1 MKIDLNCD
9 LGEAFGNY
17 SFGGDH
23 QIIPLITSANIACG
37 FHAGDEN
44 VMYETVKLAKKN
56 GVGIGAHPGF
66 HDIQGFGRRN
76 MDLSPDE
83 IYTLVAYQIG
93 ALSAFCRIHDVKI
106 NHVKPHGAL
115 YNMGARDKDIA
126 HAIAQAVY
134 DVDPSL
140 ILVGLSNTLLVS
152 EAEAVGLK
160 AANEVFADRRYE
172 ENGQLV
178 SRKEADAVLTDTDEA
193 IEQVVKMVKE
203 NKVIAKTGKEIE
215 LKADTICVHGDG
227 AHALEFVSKIRERLT
242 KEGISITKLGG

>member
-44 VMYETVKLAKKN
+44 VMNETVKLAKEH

-66 HDIQGFGRRN
+66 HDLQGFGRRN

-83 IYTLVAYQIG
+83 IYTLVAYQLG

-115 YNMGARDKDIA
+115 YNMGARDKAIA

-152 EAEAVGLK
+152 EAEAIGLK

-178 SRKEADAVLTDTDEA
+178 SRKESDAVLTDTDEA

>member
-17 SFGGDH
+17 SFGGDY

-44 VMYETVKLAKKN
+44 VMYETVKLAKEN

>member
-44 VMYETVKLAKKN
+44 VMYETVKLAKEN

-134 DVDPSL
+134 DVDPSI

>member
-1 MKIDLNCD
+1 MKVDLNCD

>member
-44 VMYETVKLAKKN
+44 VMYETVKLAKEN

-83 IYTLVAYQIG
+83 IYILVAYQIG